1 LIWFSF
7 FLLVVNCWP
16 SPSNDGT
23 CEVSIEYELENE
35 NVALYDL
42 VIAIP
47 LPYVGSLVH
56 LHVCH
61 LNLPSY
67 SDGSYPTV
75 TAHSGEW
82 SLDPSSHSLAWSI
95 PVVSAADD
103 SKTGSLMFNVGGVDV
118 GAFFPV
124 EVSFI
129 GQGSL
134 AGVAVASVDRINGG
148 EAPEYSVDAFVT
160 ADEYVVV

>member
-1 LIWFSF
+1 MKLFFWLI
-7 FLLVVNCWP
+7 VNCWP

-23 CEVSIEYELENE
+23 CEVSIEYDLENE
-35 NVALYDL
+35 NVTLYDV

-47 LPYVGSLVH
+47 LPYVVSLVH
-56 LHVCH
+56 YYH
-61 LNLPSY
+61 LILPSH

-95 PVVSAADD
+95 PVVSAADG

-134 AGVAVASVDRINGG
+134 AGVAVASVDRVNGG